1 MENFEKE
8 KTDGKERIVLFY
20 AGWCPFCR
28 AFKPVFEDYEKQ
40 NGLSFLEADI
50 SDESDPLW
58 DEYEINVIPTVLS
71 VKDGKAVRRLDGRA
85 RIGLAKE
92 DLASFMES

>member
-1 MENFEKE
+1 MENFGKE

-20 AGWCPFCR
+20 ASWCPFCR
-28 AFKPVFEDYEKQ
+28 AFKPIFEDYEKQ

-50 SDESDPLW
+50 SDENDPLW
-58 DEYEINVIPTVLS
+58 DEYGINVIPTVLA

-85 RIGLAKE
+85 GVGLTKE
-92 DLASFMES
+92 DLVSFVGS